1 MLTQKFKDVHVVLKM
16 FVLTFS
22 IIIGSFITK
31 KNITDLLYI
40 IFILCCVMRYILIIR
55 EDWIIPL
62 DRV

>member
-55 EDWIIPL
+55 ED
-62 DRV
+62 